1 MDKHQEQLGLLG
13 QRLGLPLRFDEN
25 RQCLLLL
32 DDNLFVSL
40 RANDKNW
47 LIRGMLAEI
56 PLDAGGVVWSAL
68 MAINLELA
76 TQQAGSLAY
85 EPTSRALLYLAII
98 PQPCQLDDAAEQL
111 ERFIRYQEQLQ
122 ARVIHQLKGVDNW
135 QEIPPRHL
143 NRIHF
148 PRKSS

>member
-47 LIRGMLAEI
+47 LIRGMLVEI
-56 PLDAGGVVWSAL
+56 PLNAEGVAWSAL
-68 MAINLELA
+68 LAINLDLA

-85 EPTSRALLYLAII
+85 EPTSRALLYLAVI
-98 PQPCQLDDAAEQL
+98 PKPSQLDDVVERL

-122 ARVIHQLKGVDNW
+122 ARVIHQLKGIDNW
-135 QEIPPRHL
+135 QERLPKHL
-143 NRIHF
+143 NRAHF
-148 PRKSS
+148 LRESS

>member
-1 MDKHQEQLGLLG
+1 MDTHQEQLGLLG

-47 LIRGMLAEI
+47 LISGMLAEI
-56 PLDAGGVVWSAL
+56 ALDAGGVVWGAL

-85 EPTSRALLYLAII
+85 EPTSRTLLYLAVI
-98 PQPCQLDDAAEQL
+98 PQPSQLDDAAERL
-111 ERFIRYQEQLQ
+111 ERFTYYQEQLQ
-122 ARVIHQLKGVDNW
+122 TRVIRQLEGVTNW
-135 QEIPPRHL
+135 QEILPRHL
-143 NRIHF
+143 NAAHF
-148 PRKSS
+148 PSRSS